1 MMSTNQI
8 GHGSLYALA
17 LDSSITIHLCSIST
31 QMYVYTLLLED
42 TVITCQKDWQAV
54 QDANLSSSLRC
65 SSKHSIAELILRNHL
80 RATEGKKDA
89 ALLNTLQ
96 ALYVQA
102 GIALQRI
109 AQSRTVL
116 GKSRRVKNNQIIL
129 LVMFIKILEGIFADS
144 LMACIFREIERN
156 ILIGQFYRLGTAVY
170 GVNSLSLASHR
181 INRKTAGIAEHVEHA
196 LTLGIM
202 LEQRTV
208 LTLIYEE
215 TRFLTTQPVDM
226 EFQSILYS
234 NIVSI
239 TSQYKAIFLSEVSL
253 IW

>member
-1 MMSTNQI
+1 M
-8 GHGSLYALA
+8 
-17 LDSSITIHLCSIST
+17 D
-31 QMYVYTLLLED
+31 
-42 TVITCQKDWQAV
+42 
-54 QDANLSSSLRC
+54 
-65 SSKHSIAELILRNHL
+65 LILRNPL

-116 GKSRRVKNNQIIL
+116 GKSRRIKNNQIIL

-144 LMACIFREIERN
+144 LMACISREIERN

-170 GVNSLSLASHR
+170 GVNSLSPASHR
-181 INRKTAGIAEHVEHA
+181 INRKAAGIAEHVEHA

-215 TRFLTTQPVDM
+215 TRFLTTQPSDK
-226 EFQSILYS
+226 E
-234 NIVSI
+234 
-239 TSQYKAIFLSEVSL
+239 YKTNL
-253 IW
+253 